1 MRTKG
6 SNKDV
11 ARAFAQGRTEFSN
24 GKGTF
29 YIEDGVLYSYGSH
42 FPMARIR
49 GDVVLVT
56 ADTYSN
62 TTQRHFSLMYRA
74 LHGGSRKILHVK
86 VVRAVSHVE
95 HRDNLDDYVQRLKDL
110 SELSWKKRTE
120 HTLSAVVDD
129 FQHTLAQAKLY
140 RDTFLPGYACKY
152 IDGGNMFVIKSHI
165 RRAA

>member
-11 ARAFAQGRTEFSN
+11 ARAFAQGRSDFSN
-24 GKGTF
+24 GRHTF
-29 YIEDGVLYSYGSH
+29 YIENFVLYSYGSN

-56 ADTYSN
+56 TDTYSN
-62 TTQRHFSLMYRA
+62 TTTRHFSQMYHA

-86 VVRAVSHVE
+86 VVRAVSHVD
-95 HRDNLDDYVQRLKDL
+95 HLLNLNDYVQRLKDL